1 MRNLAAAVVLAA
13 AALVGTLAAPAGAAT
28 TCSSLF
34 CYQHGSTS
42 GTVWTNIGPLSGS
55 VTLQSPIWAIV
66 PPSAG

>member
-1 MRNLAAAVVLAA
+1 MKKLAVAVVLAA
-13 AALVGTLAAPAGAAT
+13 AASMGTLATPAGAAT
-28 TCSSLF
+28 TCSYLF

-66 PPSAG
+66 PPSAA